1 MTFRI
6 SPELW
11 EELDEFCRRTGI
23 DKTQLVE
30 ESLRGRIP
38 EIGLAI
44 LDRQRAALL
53 SSAGSLP
60 PKGSAAEAG
69 ERAEAPERGPKQTTA
84 SPTSPKPKP
93 ERVKKPPASCAP
105 PAKGSRP

>member
-1 MTFRI
+1 MSFRI

-53 SSAGSLP
+53 SCAESSP
-60 PKGSAAEAG
+60 PKGTAAEAG
-69 ERAEAPERGPKQTTA
+69 ERAEAQERGPKQTTA
-84 SPTSPKPKP
+84 VPSVTKPKP
-93 ERVKKPPASCAP
+93 SPETQLPTATDPKR
-105 PAKGSRP
+105 KGSRQ